1 LRTFLDANSIRY
13 LPVLF
18 EDLIVTPEQEVA
30 RIGRFLGTPVTM
42 EHLQSTYDGV
52 LYRKPKTLRDTV
64 EAGLIYFKNY
74 HERLR

>member
-1 LRTFLDANSIRY
+1 
-13 LPVLF
+13 
-18 EDLIVTPEQEVA
+18 LIVTPEQEVA
-30 RIGRFLGTPVTM
+30 RIGRFLETPVTM

-64 EAGLIYFKNY
+64 EAGLIYLKNY